1 MNKFAILFLTA
12 AMTVGSGAAM
22 ADSGNNGTA
31 NQAAEAGAAAGGAK
45 QNLPPNNVDNNDI
58 NNTGTNTNPATNGSS
73 TGSSN
78 MSADQMDQNSQ
89 CKDGKCPDINS
100 KVQTQEGGGQVDR
113 KTDGT
118 SQ

>member
-31 NQAAEAGAAAGGAK
+31 NQAEEAGAAAGGAK

-58 NNTGTNTNPATNGSS
+58 NNTGTNINPTAN
-73 TGSSN
+73 GSSN

-89 CKDGKCPDINS
+89 CKDGKCLDINS
-100 KVQTQEGGGQVDR
+100 KVQTHEGGGQVD
-113 KTDGT
+113 
-118 SQ
+118 Q